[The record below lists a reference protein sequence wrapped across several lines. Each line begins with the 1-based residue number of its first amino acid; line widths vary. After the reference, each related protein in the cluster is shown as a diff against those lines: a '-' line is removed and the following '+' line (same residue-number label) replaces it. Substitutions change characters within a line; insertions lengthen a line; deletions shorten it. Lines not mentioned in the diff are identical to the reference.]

1 MSGVGVAKVAQILD
15 LCNFI
20 PQMELKGHR
29 IMIRDVNRPALQLSG
44 YFEHFEQSRV
54 QIIGTVEY
62 TYLQQLDEKK
72 KEAIYREF
80 MAYDI
85 PCVIFCRDLKP
96 DEMFLKIAEE
106 SNLPV
111 FGTKRSTSEFMAELI
126 YCLSEQLAP
135 CITIHGVLVD
145 VYGEGLL
152 IMGESGIGK
161 SEAALEL
168 VRRGHRLVTDDV
180 VEIRKI
186 NEHTLIGTSPD
197 ITRYFIELRGIGII
211 DVKTLFGV
219 EGVKEKQQIDL
230 VIKLEDWKKDNE
242 YDRLGLEEEYT
253 EFLGNKV
260 VCHSLPIRAGRNLAI
275 IVESAA
281 VNHRQKKMG
290 YNAAQELYRRV
301 QENLTKKSDD
311 EEDE

>member
-126 YCLSEQLAP
+126 LLPERAAGTVHHHSRRACRCL
-135 CITIHGVLVD
+135 
-145 VYGEGLL
+145 
-152 IMGESGIGK
+152 
-161 SEAALEL
+161 
-168 VRRGHRLVTDDV
+168 RRGTSDYGRERHR
-180 VEIRKI
+180 
-186 NEHTLIGTSPD
+186 
-197 ITRYFIELRGIGII
+197 
-211 DVKTLFGV
+211 
-219 EGVKEKQQIDL
+219 
-230 VIKLEDWKKDNE
+230 
-242 YDRLGLEEEYT
+242 
-253 EFLGNKV
+253 
-260 VCHSLPIRAGRNLAI
+260 
-275 IVESAA
+275 
-281 VNHRQKKMG
+281 
-290 YNAAQELYRRV
+290 
-301 QENLTKKSDD
+301 
-311 EEDE
+311 

>member
-106 SNLPV
+106 SNL
-111 FGTKRSTSEFMAELI
+111 RYSE
-126 YCLSEQLAP
+126 P
-135 CITIHGVLVD
+135 
-145 VYGEGLL
+145 
-152 IMGESGIGK
+152 
-161 SEAALEL
+161 SEAHRVHGGADLLPERAAGTVHHHSRRACRCL
-168 VRRGHRLVTDDV
+168 RRGTSDYGRERHR
-180 VEIRKI
+180 
-186 NEHTLIGTSPD
+186 
-197 ITRYFIELRGIGII
+197 
-211 DVKTLFGV
+211 
-219 EGVKEKQQIDL
+219 
-230 VIKLEDWKKDNE
+230 
-242 YDRLGLEEEYT
+242 
-253 EFLGNKV
+253 
-260 VCHSLPIRAGRNLAI
+260 
-275 IVESAA
+275 
-281 VNHRQKKMG
+281 
-290 YNAAQELYRRV
+290 
-301 QENLTKKSDD
+301 
-311 EEDE
+311 